1 MPILSTSGLS
11 KSYDGRPVLNNFSLE
26 VNTGE
31 WIGILGESGSGKSTL
46 LKIIS
51 RLIDA
56 DEGAVFFRSEK
67 LPLVASQLIA
77 GHEKIRMIAQDY
89 QLFPEHTAAENISY
103 SMRFV
108 DPEYSNQRLIRL
120 LELSQLN
127 TVRDQKAKRLSG
139 GEKQRV
145 AIATALAANPDI
157 LILDE
162 PFAHLDAV
170 NKQTMIQVIAGLRQK
185 EKMACVF
192 VTHDPAEALAW
203 ADQILIVK
211 DGEVIQKGT
220 PESIYMRPLTPYTA
234 LLTGKVN
241 WLNKKKSALI
251 RPEFLKIT
259 HKADRA
265 RHRLTIME
273 IWFAGPYYEYLGRDE
288 KGLLLTFYRLRKD
301 LRKGQQV
308 MVAFEEK
315 DIILLS

>member
-1 MPILSTSGLS
+1 MSLLSAAGLS
-11 KSYDGRPVLNNFSLE
+11 KSYDTRPVIRNFSFDIQA
-26 VNTGE
+26 GE
-31 WIGILGESGSGKSTL
+31 WVGILGESGSGKSTL

-51 RLIDA
+51 RIMDA
-56 DEGAVFFRSEK
+56 DEGEVLFHGVN

-77 GHEKIRMIAQDY
+77 GHDKIRMIAQDY

-103 SMRFV
+103 SMRFD
-108 DPEYSNQRLIRL
+108 DPEYSRKRLNKL
-120 LELSQLN
+120 LDMSQLN

-170 NKQTMIQVIAGLRQK
+170 NKQTMIQVIANLRQK

-203 ADQILIVK
+203 ADRILIIK
-211 DGEVIQKGT
+211 DGEIIQKGT
-220 PESIYMRPLTPYTA
+220 PESVYLQPANQYTA

-241 WLNKKKSALI
+241 WLNKKKSVFI

-259 HKADRA
+259 YKPGRA
-265 RHRLTIME
+265 RHHLTILE
-273 IWFAGPYYEYLGRDE
+273 IWFAGPFYEYLGRDTN
-288 KGLLLTFYRLRKD
+288 GLLLTFFRLRKD
-301 LRKGQQV
+301 LRKGQNV
-308 MVAFEEK
+308 MVTYEEK
-315 DIILLS
+315 DIIQLS